1 MPRIKQSVEET
12 VMGTDGTIY
21 ERRQNR
27 TLAWGDEPP
36 YIKLYLKDLMYM
48 SDMPK
53 HYTNLVYALLK
64 RVSYAGDDDGMC
76 VTLVPRT
83 KKAICKELGW
93 EKTSSLDNALQR
105 LLKGKIIYRVDRG
118 VFRMNPYLFGKGE
131 WQDISRIRMEIT
143 YDSDGK
149 TFMSV
154 CEHDEHSKQEQEPAP
169 VPVQK
174 PQKASKRG
182 FDSYPDTLPGQM
194 EMSDYAV

>member
-12 VMGTDGTIY
+12 VMGADGVVY

-27 TLAWGDEPP
+27 TLSWGDEPP

-154 CEHDEHSKQEQEPAP
+154 CEHDERDEQEPVP
-169 VPVQK
+169 MPVQK
-174 PQKASKRG
+174 PQKASKGG
-182 FDSYPDTLPGQM
+182 FSNYPDDLPG
-194 EMSDYAV
+194 

>member
-1 MPRIKQSVEET
+1 
-12 VMGTDGTIY
+12 
-21 ERRQNR
+21 
-27 TLAWGDEPP
+27 
-36 YIKLYLKDLMYM
+36 M

-154 CEHDEHSKQEQEPAP
+154 CEHDEHSEQEQEPAP

-182 FDSYPDTLPGQM
+182 FDLYPDDLPGQM